1 MQLSNK
7 SLDNLKGVHPDLVSV
22 VKQAI
27 EMGVIDF
34 SVNEGIRSYE
44 RQKELVASGAS
55 KTILSKHRVQDDGFG
70 HAVDLYP
77 YPIDM
82 KKVNAGDAREI
93 SRFGLLAGVIL
104 AIAHQSGISLRW
116 GGDWDKDG
124 QTLDSSF
131 FDAPHFEIDD

>member
-1 MQLSNK
+1 MQLSRK
-7 SLDNLKGVHPDLVSV
+7 SLDNLNGVHPNLVSV

-27 EMGVIDF
+27 EMGIIDF
-34 SVNEGIRSYE
+34 SVVEGVRALD
-44 RQKELVASGAS
+44 RQKELYSSGKSKTMAS
-55 KTILSKHRVQDDGFG
+55 KHLIQDDGFG

-82 KKVNAGDAREI
+82 GKVNANNPKEI

-104 AIAHQSGISLRW
+104 AIAHQIGISLRW